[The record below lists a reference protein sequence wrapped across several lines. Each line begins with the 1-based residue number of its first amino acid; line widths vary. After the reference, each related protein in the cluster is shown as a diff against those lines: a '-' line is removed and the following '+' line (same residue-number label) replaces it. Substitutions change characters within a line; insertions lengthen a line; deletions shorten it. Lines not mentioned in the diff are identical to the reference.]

1 MHIFPKLEWDDLPIN
16 HFPHLVRHDSH
27 FFFHLP
33 VVRHWSCFY
42 GLTIVDGAEVNKD
55 LWASLQTVDFVS
67 FVYTHKWHFQVTE
80 SSSWT
85 FWGNTLLFYIMFVP
99 PYFYQVQGLLPSQ
112 SCPHCC
118 LSGNSYSSRYGV
130 LSHCA
135 FTFLMI
141 DGVEHLFTNLLPI
154 FTSYYMEKYVYAFCL
169 FFKKCLLFVL
179 TYFRS

>member
-1 MHIFPKLEWDDLPIN
+1 
-16 HFPHLVRHDSH
+16 
-27 FFFHLP
+27 
-33 VVRHWSCFY
+33 
-42 GLTIVDGAEVNKD
+42 
-55 LWASLQTVDFVS
+55 
-67 FVYTHKWHFQVTE
+67 
-80 SSSWT
+80 
-85 FWGNTLLFYIMFVP
+85 MFVP

-118 LSGNSYSSRYGV
+118 LSANSYSSRYGV

-179 TYFRS
+179 LILDINPFQINSLGIFSPTVQSSLFALCIDSFAVQNFFYVNPLACFRYCC